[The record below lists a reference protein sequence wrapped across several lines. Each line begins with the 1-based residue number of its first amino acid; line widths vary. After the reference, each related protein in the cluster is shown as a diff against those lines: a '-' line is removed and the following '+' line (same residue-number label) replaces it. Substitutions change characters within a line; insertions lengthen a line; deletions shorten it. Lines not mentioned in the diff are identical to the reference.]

1 MFQKVLIATRGE
13 IVLRIAR
20 TCERMGIATVA
31 IHSQPD
37 AGAAHVTTCDEAV
50 CVGGAA
56 LRESYL
62 NVPAIIAAAQQTG
75 AQAIHPGCAALSQ
88 SAAFARAVAE
98 AGLTL
103 IGSNAET
110 LARFSS
116 TTDSRELARLA
127 GVHALPFTPLGA
139 SGVQGS
145 VHELAGELG
154 YPLLVRASADDSIC
168 ERVDDDHELTQA
180 IGLCRDR
187 ASAGCDDPRIHME
200 PCLDR
205 PRLLA
210 VQLVAD
216 ARGDCMALGELERC
230 PDRPLGSRILLDESP
245 APALVGMTKGALK
258 RQIVCDAA
266 CRIAK
271 EGGLVGAGLAEFLL
285 DADARLSFTRL
296 RPGLP
301 LEHGLAEMCA
311 GLDMVE
317 AQIRIAAGE
326 RLPPDV
332 RRAQPSGNAIQ
343 ARVWAVSGRDGSGAE
358 HGDEIKVLRWPTL
371 APGTLRIETDLTVG
385 ARAGTDHDPLVARVV
400 AYGQTRHQA
409 ILTLDRVLAEATIE
423 PLNTNIA
430 VLRQVL
436 ADESYRAG
444 QYDAEFVERLTS
456 EVRENT

>member
-1 MFQKVLIATRGE
+1 MFQKILIAARGE

-20 TCERMGIATVA
+20 TCERLGIATVA
-31 IHSQPD
+31 IHSEPE
-37 AGAAHVTTCDEAV
+37 AASAHVVTCDEAV

-56 LRESYL
+56 PRDSYL
-62 NVPAIIAAAQQTG
+62 NTAAIIAAAKQTG
-75 AQAIHPGCAALSQ
+75 AEAIHPGCAALSQ
-88 SAAFARAVAE
+88 SAAFAKAVTE
-98 AGLTL
+98 AGLVL
-103 IGSNAET
+103 IGPTAET

-116 TTDSRELARLA
+116 TADSRELARLA

-139 SGVQGS
+139 NGQVS
-145 VHELAGELG
+145 VHELARELG
-154 YPLLVRASADDSIC
+154 YPLLVRASADDTIS

-187 ASAGCDDPRIHME
+187 ASASCDDPRIHME
-200 PCLDR
+200 PYLDR

-210 VQLVAD
+210 VQLMAD
-216 ARGDCMALGELERC
+216 ARGECMALGELERC
-230 PDRPLGSRILLDESP
+230 LERPLGSRVLLDESP
-245 APALVGMTKGALK
+245 APALVGLTKGGLK

-266 CRIAK
+266 CQVAK
-271 EGGLVGAGLAEFLL
+271 EGGLVGAGMAEFLL
-285 DADARLSFTRL
+285 DTDARLSFTRL

-343 ARVWAVSGRDGSGAE
+343 ARVWIVGRRDEAGPDN
-358 HGDEIKVLRWPTL
+358 DEIKVLRWPTL
-371 APGTLRIETDLTVG
+371 APGTLRVETDLTVG

-409 ILTLDRVLAEATIE
+409 LLTLDRVLAEATIE
-423 PLNTNIA
+423 PLSTNIA
-430 VLRQVL
+430 LLRQVL

-444 QYDAEFVERLTS
+444 QYDAEFVERLSS
-456 EVRENT
+456 EIRDYT